1 MKILF
6 FTIFFLL
13 TNISSLKAEII
24 EPCGKNASL
33 LILNDQFQSVLLSSN
48 SNKIIYPASLVKMMT
63 AYIVFEELAKNSL
76 NFNDEIIFSLRAQE
90 ISEINQI
97 NTLKIKALDKI
108 SVENALETMIVKSYN
123 ESAVALAE
131 KISGDEWSFVRT
143 MNKKALEL
151 GMINTSFRNSS
162 GLHEDGQYTTAEDL
176 AKLAWHLKN
185 DFPQYYYFFG
195 KEKINVNN
203 KTLLSHNNHL
213 KKYNGADGI
222 KTGYTQMSGYNIVTS
237 ALNNKNRVYVVVTGC
252 KSAKIRDNLA
262 EFLMDLGFHENYFN
276 YNLHLKKLTLKSYNE
291 IY

>member
-1 MKILF
+1 MKILLFTVF
-6 FTIFFLL
+6 FSCLIA
-13 TNISSLKAEII
+13 SSTKANLV
-24 EPCGKNASL
+24 EPCQKNASL
-33 LILNDQFQSVLLSSN
+33 LLLDDQSQAILLAFN
-48 SNKIIYPASLVKMMT
+48 SDKMIYPASLVKMMT
-63 AYIVFEELAKNSL
+63 AYIVFEELTKKSL
-76 NFNDEIIFSLRAQE
+76 QFNDEIIFSPRAQE

-97 NTLKIKALDKI
+97 NTLKIKAFDKI

-131 KISGDEWSFVRT
+131 KIAGDEWSFVRM

-151 GMINTSFRNSS
+151 GMINTSFYNSS
-162 GLHEDGQYTTAEDL
+162 GLHEDGQYTSAEDL

-195 KEKINVNN
+195 KEKININN
-203 KTLLSHNNHL
+203 KTLLSHNTHL
-213 KKYNGADGI
+213 KKYQGADGI
-222 KTGYTQMSGYNIVTS
+222 KTGYTKMSGYNIVTS
-237 ALNNKNRVYVVVTGC
+237 AFNNKNRIYAVVTGC
-252 KSAKIRDNLA
+252 KSSKTRDNLA